1 MFYGRKYMFDNWSLI
16 PGEAFTATAS
26 VVNNIIDKIS
36 NAVGYI
42 ITTKGNKEDWNKAL
56 EYITKSIEEDP
67 NMPDLTKAAL
77 IANQRKILKEYRNK
91 TDIFETAIN
100 NLDQNASADHLD
112 TDWIN
117 EFFEKAGMIND
128 EQIKLLF
135 GKLLAEA
142 CNGKQVSKSLIHKLF
157 IMDKET
163 AEAFVELCKY
173 RVEFEAY
180 DVENNLV
187 DRGIQFLYFSD
198 RIGWDENYPLESNLL
213 ELETL
218 GLIAQGTYYNSYDN
232 TKRVI
237 PIKKVCINYGKESLT
252 LVGQYGFKFLEKD
265 KIVIP
270 QGTIYLSRDGQY
282 LSNLVEKN
290 DYVNSYLASIEK
302 CYIEDGFSIE

>member
-1 MFYGRKYMFDNWSLI
+1 MFDNWNLL

-42 ITTKGNKEDWNKAL
+42 IKTKGKNEDLDKAL
-56 EYITKSIEEDP
+56 EYLTKNIEENP
-67 NMPDLTKAAL
+67 NIPVLAKTAL
-77 IANQRKILKEYRNK
+77 IADRRKMLKEYCNK
-91 TDIFETAIN
+91 QDILDIAIQ
-100 NLDQNASADHLD
+100 NLDQNADADNLD
-112 TDWIN
+112 PDWLN

-142 CNGKQVSKSLIHKLF
+142 CNGKQVSKSLIYKLF
-157 IMDKET
+157 IMDKEI

-187 DRGIQFLYFSD
+187 DRDIQFLYFSD
-198 RIGWDENYPLESNLL
+198 HIGWDENYPLESNLL

-218 GLIAQGTYYNSYDN
+218 GLISQGTYYNIYDN

-265 KIVIP
+265 KIAIS

-282 LSNLVEKN
+282 LSNIVDKN
-290 DYVNSYLASIEK
+290 NYVNSYLASIEK
-302 CYIEDGFSIE
+302 CYREDGFSIE